1 MHHIT
6 TLILSKNGKMFKK
19 KQTLESLSQQI
30 LNSGTDTCILK
41 IRLIGVSKVM
51 NHFLYECVYLDEGV
65 LKTVP
70 VVAKDVTHV
79 VNILSPYIK
88 KGKSEQWTAFHVGS
102 ENAVLSRMR

>member
-1 MHHIT
+1 
-6 TLILSKNGKMFKK
+6 LPKNGKMFKRQK
-19 KQTLESLSQQI
+19 ESIESLAGQI

-51 NHFLYECVYLDEGV
+51 EHFLYECVYLDLGV

-79 VNILSPYIK
+79 INILSPYIK

-102 ENAVLSRMR
+102 ENAVLSRMKKN

>member
-1 MHHIT
+1 MPKIE
-6 TLILSKNGKMFKK
+6 KMFKK
-19 KQTLESLSQQI
+19 KQTLESLSLQI

-51 NHFLYECVYLDEGV
+51 DHFLYECVYLDEGE

-79 VNILSPYIK
+79 INLLSPYIE

-102 ENAVLSRMR
+102 ENAVLSRMK